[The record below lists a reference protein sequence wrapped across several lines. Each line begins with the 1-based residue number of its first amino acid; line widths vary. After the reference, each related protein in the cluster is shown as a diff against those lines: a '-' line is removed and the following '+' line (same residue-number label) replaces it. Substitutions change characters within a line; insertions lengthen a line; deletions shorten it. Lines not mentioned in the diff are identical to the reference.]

1 VIISSGRKT
10 YQEPAGLLCAQC
22 RNTAHAPTTDHFA
35 YQTAQRVIQKK
46 SEKYRRQLAEGEVIL
61 TDGEKNFKTDIYI
74 NRIYFRNSSFF
85 KIVIL

>member
-1 VIISSGRKT
+1 VVAKSIKGQQDCSVRSAAT
-10 YQEPAGLLCAQC
+10 
-22 RNTAHAPTTDHFA
+22 HAPTTGHFA

-61 TDGEKNFKTDIYI
+61 TDGEKKFKTDIYI
-74 NRIYFRNSSFF
+74 NRFYFRNSRFF